1 MSLPVSVK
9 MCQFQ
14 AEDYI
19 ENKDG
24 QNWKD
29 VRLTGLSRSLIGHLD
44 LQPLMVEEQS
54 LDKQSSL
61 SWRPNKRDDMKT
73 LILLHQLQS

>member
-9 MCQFQ
+9 TCQFQ

-19 ENKDG
+19 ENKGG
-24 QNWKD
+24 QNWED

-44 LQPLMVEEQS
+44 LRPLMVEEPGQTIIPQ
-54 LDKQSSL
+54 LAAKQ
-61 SWRPNKRDDMKT
+61 T